1 MIIVIFHI
9 SLFAALV
16 FGRSLKIR
24 HSENINITELKLSRK
39 RFKLLAVDNSLHSS
53 LNLAFKQYKLHN
65 IFIFRMAYR
74 SFVGDSFELFST
86 Q

>member
-24 HSENINITELKLSRK
+24 HSENITELKLSRK
-39 RFKLLAVDNSLHSS
+39 RFRLLAVDNSLHSS
-53 LNLAFKQYKLHN
+53 LNLVFKQYKLHY